1 MPEWPGYTPPP
12 SGSSQNS
19 GTHPLSQYTGIED
32 GVKIQYTAD
41 GADTTQMPPQYYG
54 NWTNQKRNEPE
65 QHKDVTAPAQPTAV
79 TGGSGKA
86 TVSWPPQPNKPV
98 NGYEVTASSGQKA
111 SVKGSATS
119 ATVSGLTVA
128 ASVTF
133 TVTAKGE
140 YGTATSPAS
149 ASFTVA

>member
-1 MPEWPGYTPPP
+1 MPEWPGYTPPA

-32 GVKIQYTAD
+32 GVKTFYTAD

-65 QHKDVTAPAQPTAV
+65 QHKDVTAPAQPTVA
-79 TGGSGKA
+79 TAGSGKA
-86 TVSWPPQPNKPV
+86 LVSWPAQQNKPV
-98 NGYEVTASSGQKA
+98 NGYTATASSGQTA
-111 SVKGSATS
+111 SVKGTATS
-119 ATVSGLTVA
+119 ATVSGLTVG

-140 YGTATSPAS
+140 LGSATSPAS